1 MRTLCD
7 VIDDLA
13 LVAFVLVI
21 LLLAQGCGAAR
32 AAKAQAAVKAPVA
45 EQFKDIEP
53 DCDTAGADDVAED
66 GTAAPCA
73 LRSTTK
79 I

>member
-13 LVAFVLVI
+13 LVAFVVVI

-32 AAKAQAAVKAPVA
+32 VARAPVA
-45 EQFKDIEP
+45 AEAPAAEQFRDIDP
-53 DCDTAGADDVAED
+53 DCDLVGADDIAED